1 MFIALSIWKFFYAG
15 FVASHRLQIGFG
27 ANDVTTLGY
36 PSPVLVQRLSKGL
49 VQFALPWSVFSP
61 AAVPLPK
68 ARPRRTHRP
77 VPAALR
83 LTLHGRRPARSFQ
96 FTRCVIRFRSSCFSK
111 GDVPFHGQYIG
122 VETSVFLNRCLFTG
136 SSHTEV
142 CMGPSAL
149 SRRMFKASCNRTCR
163 PLFITEKTPAGNE
176 ILNGWKLRNAEC
188 FLRSHKRA
196 DSLFKTSS
204 I

>member
-1 MFIALSIWKFFYAG
+1 MLPHWGIPLLFLCNACRKVWFSSLCLGPFF
-15 FVASHRLQIGFG
+15 RRQ
-27 ANDVTTLGY
+27 
-36 PSPVLVQRLSKGL
+36 
-49 VQFALPWSVFSP
+49 QFLFLKRA
-61 AAVPLPK
+61 
-68 ARPRRTHRP
+68 PRRTHRP

-188 FLRSHKRA
+188 FLRAHKRA
-196 DSLFKTSS
+196 DSLCKTSS